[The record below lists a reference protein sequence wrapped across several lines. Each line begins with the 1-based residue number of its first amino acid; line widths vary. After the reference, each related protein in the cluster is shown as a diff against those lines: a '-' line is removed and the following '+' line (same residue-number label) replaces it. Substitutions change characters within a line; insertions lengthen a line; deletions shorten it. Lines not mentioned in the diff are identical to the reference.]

1 MALPNR
7 KDVASELTWDLT
19 PLYPNDKAWA
29 KDLTVLK
36 QLVKDLAA
44 DFDGHLTTTAQIL
57 SGLTALEKVEQKASL
72 IEHYAFLHQA
82 SDMTDPHFNHLLK
95 QAEQTLAFK
104 NAKLAFFDIQ
114 VSQNSTAILDEVA
127 TKEPRFASVIR
138 HLKAKQK
145 HLLEPKAEAAL
156 ALLGPTL
163 NAPEKIYTTTRAADM
178 DFEDFVVDK
187 TTYPMSFVL
196 YENTYQYHPNYKVR
210 QKAFESFSKTLKKY
224 QDTVAATYYT
234 QVAKEKTLATLR
246 GFDSVFDYLL
256 ADQEVTHEMFD
267 RQIDLILDKLGPVM
281 QKYAK
286 LIGKTHG
293 LKQMNFADL
302 QIDLDPEFAPK
313 VSLNEAPNYIKKAVS
328 LLGDNYAKMV
338 MRSFDERW
346 VDFAVNAGKETG
358 GFETDPY
365 GVHPYILMS
374 WTDELADVYTLIHE
388 LGHAGQALLTAQN
401 NSILGSDPSMYLIEA
416 PSTFNELLLTHS
428 LEQSTTDPRMQRF
441 AYTKMLTNTFYH
453 NFVTH
458 LLEAAFQREVY
469 QIIDAGGSFD
479 GAKLCELKQK
489 VLKRFWGDAV
499 VIDERAALTWM
510 RQSHYYMGLYS
521 YTYSAGLT
529 IATQAY
535 LKLVADPKPQ
545 VAAWLEFLKL
555 GDQKTPVDAAKVAG
569 VDISTAAP
577 LENTIAFL
585 DETVEKIKALTN
597 QLENN

>member
-1 MALPNR
+1 MPKWSCA
-7 KDVASELTWDLT
+7 
-19 PLYPNDKAWA
+19 
-29 KDLTVLK
+29 
-36 QLVKDLAA
+36 
-44 DFDGHLTTTAQIL
+44 HL
-57 SGLTALEKVEQKASL
+57 
-72 IEHYAFLHQA
+72 
-82 SDMTDPHFNHLLK
+82 M
-95 QAEQTLAFK
+95 
-104 NAKLAFFDIQ
+104 NAGSI
-114 VSQNSTAILDEVA
+114 
-127 TKEPRFASVIR
+127 
-138 HLKAKQK
+138 
-145 HLLEPKAEAAL
+145 
-156 ALLGPTL
+156 
-163 NAPEKIYTTTRAADM
+163 
-178 DFEDFVVDK
+178 
-187 TTYPMSFVL
+187 
-196 YENTYQYHPNYKVR
+196 
-210 QKAFESFSKTLKKY
+210 
-224 QDTVAATYYT
+224 
-234 QVAKEKTLATLR
+234 
-246 GFDSVFDYLL
+246 
-256 ADQEVTHEMFD
+256 
-267 RQIDLILDKLGPVM
+267 
-281 QKYAK
+281 
-286 LIGKTHG
+286 
-293 LKQMNFADL
+293 
-302 QIDLDPEFAPK
+302 
-313 VSLNEAPNYIKKAVS
+313 
-328 LLGDNYAKMV
+328 
-338 MRSFDERW
+338 
-346 VDFAVNAGKETG
+346 FAVNAGKETG

-555 GDQKTPVDAAKVAG
+555 GDQKTL
-569 VDISTAAP
+569 STP
-577 LENTIAFL
+577 LKLLGSTFQLLLLLKIRSPFL